1 MDAITLSALIVSSV
15 TAISTFVTALH
26 LRKVNVCCCVT
37 SECSNK
43 SVPAT
48 PIEKKPLLHG
58 DTP

>member
-26 LRKVNVCCCVT
+26 LRKVNICCCIT

-43 SVPAT
+43 NIPAT
-48 PIEKKPLLHG
+48 PIEKKPLLQ
-58 DTP
+58 